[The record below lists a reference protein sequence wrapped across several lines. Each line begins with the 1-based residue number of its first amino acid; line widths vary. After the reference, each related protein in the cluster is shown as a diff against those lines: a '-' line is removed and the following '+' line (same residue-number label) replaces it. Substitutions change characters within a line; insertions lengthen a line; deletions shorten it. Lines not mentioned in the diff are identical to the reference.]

1 MSWFCI
7 LMMNYFIYT
16 EYNAHAGYT
25 NNGNAKIP
33 LNYHAWEMQQYLK
46 FSMGLLYGPFHSLV
60 FAATGVQ

>member
-33 LNYHAWEMQQYLK
+33 LNYHA
-46 FSMGLLYGPFHSLV
+46 
-60 FAATGVQ
+60 